1 MELLNSILTEAL
13 TFILTYW
20 VNLLAVLIACILNAG
35 MDSLQSNYST
45 SFARN
50 WSESFWNPYLSWENK
65 HKLPEWIPDAFT
77 DGWHLLKM
85 FMLGFLFISASNNVT
100 NSFWSD
106 LILFTSYA
114 VMWNVPFPVIYTKL
128 RYWNK

>member
-1 MELLNSILTEAL
+1 MEIFNLVLTEAL

-20 VNLLAVLIACILNAG
+20 VNLLFILLACIMNAG
-35 MDSLQSNYST
+35 MDSLRFSFDT

-50 WSESFWNPYLSWENK
+50 WSHSFWNPAISWENK
-65 HKLPEWIPDAFT
+65 YKLPEWIPDAFT

-85 FMLGFLFISASNNVT
+85 FMLGFLFIASSANVT
-100 NSFWSD
+100 NSFWND
-106 LILFTSYA
+106 LILFTVYS
-114 VMWNVPFPVIYTKL
+114 VTWNVPFPAILKKL

>member
-1 MELLNSILTEAL
+1 MIEVVLNFLLNFLA
-13 TFILTYW
+13 TYW
-20 VNLLAVLIACILNAG
+20 VNLLFVFLACLMNAG

-50 WSESFWNPYLSWENK
+50 WSHSFWNPTISWENK

-85 FMLGFLFISASNNVT
+85 VMLGFLFISASNNVT
-100 NSFWSD
+100 NSFWTD
-106 LILFTSYA
+106 LILFGMYS
-114 VMWNVPFPVIYTKL
+114 VMWNVPFPLLYTKL
-128 RYWNK
+128 RFWNRK